1 VAQVIGIS
9 VANQSQRTRNKNRNK
24 KERNEP
30 MNTHPN
36 HTAVVEALK
45 ALPAYTDPQT
55 FFESELAECYSDDEL
70 VEQFGWE
77 GDKALTPKQAV
88 KAVKARNEV
97 RNDVYGWIVE
107 EGDRERESALEAN
120 ARDREEANR
129 CGWLVE
135 RNWEAAFPFVPNPE
149 YTDEENRESEFYWWE
164 SLSERAAESGS
175 RYAIVDCGAKV
186 SDVIRNGVRVGWECE
201 GGHRSISMEY
211 MTQEE
216 QDELYRSDYED

>member
-1 VAQVIGIS
+1 
-9 VANQSQRTRNKNRNK
+9 
-24 KERNEP
+24 

-36 HTAVVEALK
+36 HTAVIEAIK

-55 FFESELAECYSDDEL
+55 FFESELAECYSDEEL
-70 VEQFGWE
+70 VATFGWNE
-77 GDKALTPKQAV
+77 NKALTVKQAL
-88 KAVKARNEV
+88 KAVKELCELRQ
-97 RNDVYGWIVE
+97 DVHGWIIE
-107 EGDRERESALEAN
+107 EGDREREAEQEAYQRWR
-120 ARDREEANR
+120 AEVEQASQ

-135 RNWEAAFPFVPNPE
+135 KDWGAAFPFVPNPE

-164 SLSERAAESGS
+164 SLSERAAESGN

-201 GGHRSISMEY
+201 GGHRSISLEH

-216 QDELYRSDYED
+216 QDEQYRLDYAE

>member
-1 VAQVIGIS
+1 
-9 VANQSQRTRNKNRNK
+9 
-24 KERNEP
+24 

-36 HTAVVEALK
+36 HTAVVEAIK

-55 FFESELAECYSDDEL
+55 FFESELAECFTDEEL
-70 VEQFGWE
+70 VEAFGWDGE
-77 GDKALTPKQAV
+77 KALTPKQAV

-97 RNDVYGWIVE
+97 RNDVYGWIIE
-107 EGDRERESALEAN
+107 EGDRERNSALEAN

-149 YTDEENRESEFYWWE
+149 LSDEENFEAMCDHGVYISET
-164 SLSERAAESGS
+164 AAESGN
-175 RYAIVDCGAKV
+175 RYATVECGAKV

-201 GGHRSISMEY
+201 GGHRSISLEH
-211 MTQEE
+211 MTDEE
-216 QDELYRSDYED
+216 QNEQYRLDYEGSF

>member
-1 VAQVIGIS
+1 
-9 VANQSQRTRNKNRNK
+9 
-24 KERNEP
+24 

-36 HTAVVEALK
+36 HTAVVEAIK

-55 FFESELAECYSDDEL
+55 FFESELAECYSDEEL
-70 VEQFGWE
+70 VATFGWDFD
-77 GDKALTPKQAV
+77 GNALTVEQALQEV
-88 KAVKARNEV
+88 KELCELRQ
-97 RNDVYGWIVE
+97 DVHGWIIE
-107 EGDRERESALEAN
+107 EGDREREAAQEAN
-120 ARDREEANR
+120 ARWREEQEALSR
-129 CGWLVE
+129 CSWLVE

-175 RYAIVDCGAKV
+175 RYAIVDCGAKL
-186 SDVIRNGVRVGWECE
+186 SDVIRNGERVGWECE
-201 GGHRSISMEY
+201 GGHRSISMEH

>member
-1 VAQVIGIS
+1 
-9 VANQSQRTRNKNRNK
+9 
-24 KERNEP
+24 

-36 HTAVVEALK
+36 HTAVVEAIK

-55 FFESELAECYSDDEL
+55 FFESELAECYSDEEL
-70 VEQFGWE
+70 VATFGWDFD
-77 GDKALTPKQAV
+77 GNALTVEQALQEV
-88 KAVKARNEV
+88 KELCELRQ
-97 RNDVYGWIVE
+97 DVHGWIIE
-107 EGDRERESALEAN
+107 EGDREREAAQEAN
-120 ARDREEANR
+120 ARWREEQEALSR
-129 CGWLVE
+129 CSWLVE

-175 RYAIVDCGAKV
+175 RYAIVDCGAKL
-186 SDVIRNGVRVGWECE
+186 SDVIRNGERVGWVCE
-201 GGHRSISMEY
+201 GGHRSISMEH

>member
-1 VAQVIGIS
+1 
-9 VANQSQRTRNKNRNK
+9 
-24 KERNEP
+24 

-36 HTAVVEALK
+36 HTAVVEAIK

-55 FFESELAECYSDDEL
+55 FCESELAECFSDEEL
-70 VEQFGWE
+70 VAAFGWDGE
-77 GDKALTPKQAV
+77 KALTPKQAV

-97 RNDVYGWIVE
+97 RNDVYGWIIE
-107 EGDRERESALEAN
+107 EGDRERNAALEAN

-135 RNWEAAFPFVPNPE
+135 KNWEAAFPFTPIPE
-149 YTDEENRESEFYWWE
+149 LSDEENAQYEFDYWE
-164 SLSERAAESGS
+164 GLGERAAESGN

-186 SDVIRNGVRVGWECE
+186 SDVIRNGVRVGWQCE
-201 GGHRSISMEY
+201 GGHRSISLEH

-216 QDELYRSDYED
+216 QDEQYRLDYAE

>member
-1 VAQVIGIS
+1 
-9 VANQSQRTRNKNRNK
+9 
-24 KERNEP
+24 

-36 HTAVVEALK
+36 HTAVVEAIK

-55 FFESELAECYSDDEL
+55 FFESELAECFTDEEL
-70 VEQFGWE
+70 VEAFGWDGE
-77 GDKALTPKQAV
+77 KALTPKQAV

-97 RNDVYGWIVE
+97 RNDVYGWIIE
-107 EGDRERESALEAN
+107 EGDRERKAAQEDAQ
-120 ARDREEANR
+120 RWREEQEAASR

-135 RNWEAAFPFVPNPE
+135 RNWEAAFPFVPNPK